1 MTLQISLL
9 SLSSPSENGVGIPV
23 ILVHAIL
30 INFSE
35 IILLFCLFFIEL
47 LLKDFSDCQL
57 LNYGLNSLLRDYP
70 ILLCI
75 SKAMS
80 VNWSVSLSAQVL
92 ISRLQKLSV
101 VLACIT
107 RFRAEV
113 VGAPWN
119 PPSPPSLSYPQNF
132 NLVSSYNSYK
142 LIMWQN
148 TG

>member
-1 MTLQISLL
+1 MTLQISFL

-35 IILLFCLFFIEL
+35 IILLICLFFIEL

-101 VLACIT
+101 VLACII

-113 VGAPWN
+113 VGAP
-119 PPSPPSLSYPQNF
+119 
-132 NLVSSYNSYK
+132 
-142 LIMWQN
+142 
-148 TG
+148 